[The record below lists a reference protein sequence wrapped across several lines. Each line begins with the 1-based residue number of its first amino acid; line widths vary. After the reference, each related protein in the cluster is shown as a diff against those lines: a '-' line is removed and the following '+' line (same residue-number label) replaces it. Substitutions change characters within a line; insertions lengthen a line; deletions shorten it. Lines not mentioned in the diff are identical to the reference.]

1 MVDASAAGSSG
12 EGALS
17 LGRKAAQS
25 GALLIGA
32 RLLARLIDLGT
43 MLILARLLRPRDF
56 GLVAIAM
63 TVVSVAE
70 AVLELPLSQ
79 ALLRLP
85 VVTRSQL
92 DTAFTLSLLRGGLL
106 AAVTAIAAWPL
117 AIAYGDHR
125 LIPLVSVL
133 SLSPILRGL
142 TSPRMITFQ
151 KQMSFWRDFII
162 ETGGKLV
169 GFVAGFTAAVVL
181 QNYWALA
188 AGTVAYPM
196 ASILVSY
203 WFAPYRPRLSL
214 TDLSVFLGFS
224 GWYTFAQIISAM
236 NWQFERLLLGK
247 LVPLARL
254 GLFTTASDIVNIPV
268 NAFVGPMLRPL
279 LAAFAGVQGDK
290 ERLVRT
296 YQISSAAIAT
306 VGLPILVGECLLAD
320 PMIRFIFGEK
330 WLGAIPLLR
339 WLSLSLIPSL
349 FAQPAAPLLMSLGDT
364 RVFLWRN
371 ATEFLV
377 KVPLVVIGAVD
388 FGFLGV
394 VAARICAESAAALY
408 CTIVVKRL
416 LGLSLRRQISNT
428 SRSIVSVSIMAL
440 PLLVFDHFVPSGIGP
455 VQAGLSLASGAV
467 VGATAYCLSLLCLWL
482 ATGQPAGLETMVFNG
497 IATRLTRGKGL
508 QPQVR

>member
-1 MVDASAAGSSG
+1 M
-12 EGALS
+12 S

-25 GALLIGA
+25 GVLLIGA

-92 DTAFTLSLLRGGLL
+92 DTAFTLSLLRGGVL

-125 LIPLVSVL
+125 LILLVNVL

-169 GFVAGFTAAVVL
+169 GFLAGLTAALLL

-188 AGTVAYPM
+188 AGTVAYPVAAM
-196 ASILVSY
+196 LVSY

-214 TDLSVFLGFS
+214 ADLSVFLGFS

-247 LVPLARL
+247 LVPLAQL
-254 GLFTTASDIVNIPV
+254 GLFTTASDVVNIPV
-268 NAFVGPMLRPL
+268 NAVVGPMLRPL
-279 LAAFAGVQGDK
+279 LAAFAGVQGDR
-290 ERLVRT
+290 ERLVQT
-296 YQISSAAIAT
+296 YQIASSAIAT
-306 VGLPILVGECLLAD
+306 VGLPILVGVCLLAD

-377 KVPLVVIGAVD
+377 KVPLVVIGAVE

-394 VAARICAESAAALY
+394 VAARVCSESAAALY
-408 CTIVVKRL
+408 CTVVVKRL
-416 LGLSLRRQISNT
+416 LGLSLRRQILNT
-428 SRSIVSVSIMAL
+428 SRSIVSALIMAL
-440 PLLVFDHFVPSGIGP
+440 PVMVFGYYMPRGTGALH
-455 VQAGLSLASGAV
+455 AGLTLTCGAS
-467 VGATAYCLSLLCLWL
+467 VGVAAYSLSLLGLWL
-482 ATGQPAGLETMVFNG
+482 AAGRPPGLEAMIFNG
-497 IATRLTRGKGL
+497 ITARLTRGKAL
-508 QPQVR
+508 QAQVP